1 MRARSILIWL
11 SLLTV
16 MYGCSDAPK
25 LTEHEGPLHDLHVE
39 APCAAP
45 DLALNEVQS
54 IGSHNSYKTA
64 IPRLEMMALR
74 RNSAEAADA
83 LDYSHLSLSA
93 QLDLGMRQLEIDVF
107 YDPEGGLYS
116 DPYLPRAIPSIG
128 KRYNEPEMDKPG
140 FKVMHVQDVDQRS
153 HCQLF
158 TQCLSQISAWS
169 NRHPQH
175 TPILILVNAKQ
186 APIELEQAV
195 VPLAF
200 TGEAFDALDAELR
213 SAIAPSQ
220 LITPDDIRAGA
231 PTLRGAVTRTGW
243 PSYQTSKGK
252 LLFALDEPFEVVN
265 TYLRGKLSLEG
276 HPFFV
281 NSVSQDSDH
290 AAYFTLNDPRADALK
305 IRMAVD
311 AGFLVRT
318 RADADTFEARTND
331 TARRSAAFASGAQYI
346 STDYYLPRKEWSDYA
361 VRLPEGSVTRC
372 RP

>member
-1 MRARSILIWL
+1 MPVRPILVWL
-11 SLLTV
+11 SLLTAISA
-16 MYGCSDAPK
+16 CSDGAVPAGQ
-25 LTEHEGPLHDLHVE
+25 ERPLHDLSAE
-39 APCAAP
+39 APCATP
-45 DLALNEVQS
+45 DLTLNEVQS

-64 IPRLEMMALR
+64 IPKLEMIALR
-74 RNSAEAADA
+74 QASVEAADA
-83 LDYSHLSLSA
+83 LDYSHLPLSA
-93 QLDLGMRQLEIDVF
+93 QLDLGMRQLEIDVY

-128 KRYNEPEMDKPG
+128 KRYNVPEMATPG

-153 HCQLF
+153 HCPLF

-169 NRHPQH
+169 NAHPQH

-186 APIELEQAV
+186 SAIELEQAV

-200 TGEAFDALDAELR
+200 TAEAFDALDADVH
-213 SAIAPSQ
+213 SAVARNK

-231 PTLRGAVTRTGW
+231 PTLRDAVTQNGW
-243 PSYQTSKGK
+243 PRYQTSKGK
-252 LLFALDEPFEVVN
+252 LLFALDEPPEVVN
-265 TYLRGKLSLEG
+265 AYLRGKPSLEG

-281 NSVSQDSDH
+281 NSVSLDADH

-305 IRMAVD
+305 IRAAVE

-318 RADADTFEARTND
+318 RADANTIEARTND
-331 TARRSAAFASGAQYI
+331 TARRRAAFASGAHYI
-346 STDYYLPRKEWSDYA
+346 STDYYLARKDWSNYA
-361 VRLPEGSVTRC
+361 VHLPGGSVTRC

>member
-11 SLLTV
+11 SLLTLV
-16 MYGCSDAPK
+16 YGCSDRLV
-25 LTEHEGPLHDLHVE
+25 LTEQEGPLHDLHVE

-64 IPRLEMMALR
+64 IPKLEMMALR
-74 RNSAEAADA
+74 RSSAEVANV
-83 LDYSHLSLSA
+83 LDYSHLPLTV

-175 TPILILVNAKQ
+175 TPILIVINAKQ
-186 APIELEQAV
+186 APIELEHAV

-200 TGEAFDALDAELR
+200 TAKAFDALDAEVL
-213 SAIAPSQ
+213 SVIAPSK
-220 LITPDDIRAGA
+220 LITPDEIRAGA
-231 PTLRGAVTRTGW
+231 PTLRGAVMRTGW
-243 PSYQTSKGK
+243 PSYQASKGK
-252 LLFALDEPFEVVN
+252 LLLALDEPPEVVN
-265 TYLRGKLSLEG
+265 IYLRGKLSLEG

-281 NSVSQDSDH
+281 NSVSQDADH
-290 AAYFTLNDPRADALK
+290 AAYFTLNNPRADALK
-305 IRMAVD
+305 IRMAVE

-318 RADADTFEARTND
+318 RADADTLEARTND

-346 STDYYLPRKEWSDYA
+346 STDYYLPRKEWGDYA